1 MRGFVRTD
9 SGRSTFRLKA
19 EATNSERRAHG
30 LLWLPPLGGRG
41 PFSPLSRPGWLAL
54 TIFALCIAM
63 PSAQSVQRRP
73 TFRAGVELI
82 YVNVV
87 VRDGSGNI
95 IRDLRRED
103 FTLVEDDKPQT
114 ISTFDFEE
122 VPAEAI
128 PANELPATVAPIL
141 KAEAPAGGAK
151 PADAGKPTEAVPAA
165 AKTEPIDLKN
175 RRLIV
180 LLFDSSSMQPEELE
194 RALDSGYEYLTKR
207 LTPADLVAVAA
218 VGSSLQIVQDF
229 TADRETLVAAL
240 DKLSGVDGLGFQE
253 GVSPTGEETEADGFV
268 ADDSEFNVFNTDRRL
283 AAIEQLSE
291 ALAPIQQKKSIV
303 YFSSGVTQ
311 RGEDNQV
318 QLRLA
323 IDRAVKANVSI
334 YPVDARGLTAIVPGG
349 SASQSSGRGGTSM
362 FSGRGVSRQFDSQAA
377 SQDTLV
383 ALASDTG
390 GKAFLDTNDFAGVYT
405 KVIADTSA
413 YYLLGYSSTNA
424 ARDGRF
430 RRIRIKVNKP
440 GLKIE
445 HRNGYYAG
453 RDFQH
458 SGRDDRERQL
468 QEQLMADLSSTDLTV
483 WMSTAFFRLADDRY
497 YVPVS
502 IAVPGSEIPFVQ
514 SSAQDRATIDVIG
527 LMRDSQQRPV
537 GRLRDTVKLAVQT
550 TQEVKRKSV
559 QYETGFTL
567 PPGQY
572 RLKVVLRENQTGA
585 IGSYERD
592 VVVPDMRRAPVKL
605 SSVVLGTQTQAV
617 SERNAVSP
625 LARNGTML
633 VPSLTHVVATGQPLY
648 FYYEVY
654 EPAVV
659 QSSGPRLLTSIAFYR
674 GKTKTYET
682 PLVEVT
688 KLDAPDRKAAIFQ
701 YSVPASALKPG
712 YYTCQVTVVDDV
724 AGTFAFPRLPLLVR

>member
-1 MRGFVRTD
+1 MANRVQT
-9 SGRSTFRLKA
+9 
-19 EATNSERRAHG
+19 RRRIVSAIA
-30 LLWLPPLGGRG
+30 LAA
-41 PFSPLSRPGWLAL
+41 LAL
-54 TIFALCIAM
+54 WVPA
-63 PSAQSVQRRP
+63 PSARQSVQRRP
-73 TFRAGVELI
+73 TVRTGVELI

-95 IRDLRRED
+95 VRNLKKED
-103 FTLVEDDKPQT
+103 FTLVEDDKTQSIT
-114 ISTFDFEE
+114 AFDFEE
-122 VPAEAI
+122 VPSEAI
-128 PANELPATVAPIL
+128 PLTEPVEPVQPIL
-141 KAEAPAGGAK
+141 KAETAPKPTATPAEAAPAATPK
-151 PADAGKPTEAVPAA
+151 PES
-165 AKTEPIDLKN
+165 IDLKN
-175 RRLIV
+175 RRLVV

-194 RALDSGYEYLTKR
+194 RAIESGYEYITKR

-218 VGSSLQIVQDF
+218 VGSTLQIIQDF
-229 TADRETLVAAL
+229 TADRETLAAAL
-240 DKLSGVDGLGFQE
+240 DRFSGVDTVGFQE
-253 GVSPTGEETEADGFV
+253 GTTLTGEETDADGFV
-268 ADDSEFNVFNTDRRL
+268 ADESEFNIFNTDRRL
-283 AAIEQLSE
+283 AAIEQLSD

-303 YFSSGVTQ
+303 YFNSGVTE
-311 RGEDNQV
+311 RGEDNRV
-318 QLRLA
+318 QLRAA

-334 YPVDARGLTAIVPGG
+334 YPVDTRGLTAIVPGG

-390 GKAFLDTNDFAGVYT
+390 GKAFLDTNDFSGVYT

-413 YYLLGYSSTNA
+413 YYLLGYSSTNP

-430 RRIRIKVNKP
+430 RRIRVRLNKP
-440 GLKIE
+440 GKVE
-445 HRNGYYAG
+445 HRNGYYAA

-458 SGRDDRERQL
+458 SGKEDRERQL
-468 QEQLMADLSSTDLTV
+468 QDQLMTDLSSTDLTV
-483 WMSTAFFRLADDRY
+483 WMSTSFFRLADDRF

-514 SSAQDRATIDVIG
+514 SSSQDRASIDVIG
-527 LMRDSQQRPV
+527 LMRDLQQRPV
-537 GRLRDTVKLAVQT
+537 GRLRDTVKLAVQPA
-550 TQEVKRKSV
+550 QDVKRKTV

-572 RLKVVLRENQTGA
+572 RLKVVLRENQSGA

-592 VVVPDMRRAPVKL
+592 VVVPDLRKQPVKL
-605 SSVVLGTQTQAV
+605 SSVVLGTQTQPVAQ
-617 SERNAVSP
+617 RNAVSP

-633 VPSLTHVVATGQPLY
+633 VPSLTHVVSTGQPLY

-659 QSSGPRLLTSIAFYR
+659 QSGSPRLLTSIAFFR
-674 GKTKTYET
+674 GKVKTYET
-682 PLVEVT
+682 PLAEVT
-688 KLDAPDRKAAIFQ
+688 RLDAPDRKAAIFQ

-724 AGTFAFPRLPLLVR
+724 AGTFAFPRLPLLVRQ

>member
-1 MRGFVRTD
+1 MDMLLRGLPAHRGAV
-9 SGRSTFRLKA
+9 GRAALVCA
-19 EATNSERRAHG
+19 VAV
-30 LLWLPPLGGRG
+30 
-41 PFSPLSRPGWLAL
+41 AL
-54 TIFALCIAM
+54 TLSAAS
-63 PSAQSVQRRP
+63 PSARQSVQRRP
-73 TFRAGVELI
+73 SFRAGVELI

-95 IRDLRRED
+95 VLNLKRED
-103 FTLVEDDKPQT
+103 FTLVEDDKGQT
-114 ISTFDFEE
+114 ITAFEFEE
-122 VPAEAI
+122 VPSEALPLEQPQEPV
-128 PANELPATVAPIL
+128 PAIL
-141 KAEAPAGGAK
+141 KAEAAVKPEAPGVTAPAA
-151 PADAGKPTEAVPAA
+151 PAA
-165 AKTEPIDLKN
+165 ARTESIDLEN

-194 RALDSGYEYLTKR
+194 RAINSGYDYIAKR

-229 TADRETLVAAL
+229 TADREALTAAL
-240 DKLSGVDGLGFQE
+240 DRFSGVDSLGFEE
-253 GVSPTGEETEADGFV
+253 GSPLTGEETEADGFV
-268 ADDSEFNVFNTDRRL
+268 ADDSEFNIFNTDRRL
-283 AAIEQLSE
+283 AAIEQLSD

-318 QLRLA
+318 QLRAA

-334 YPVDARGLTAIVPGG
+334 YPVDARGLTAVVPGG

-362 FSGRGVSRQFDSQAA
+362 FSGRGVSRQFDSQSA

-390 GKAFLDTNDFAGVYT
+390 GKAFLDTNDFGGVYT

-413 YYLLGYSSTNA
+413 YYLLGYSSTNP

-430 RRIRIKVNKP
+430 RRIRVRINKP
-440 GLKIE
+440 GLRVE
-445 HRNGYYAG
+445 HRNGYYAS

-458 SGRDDRERQL
+458 SGKEDRERQL
-468 QEQLMADLSSTDLTV
+468 QEQLMMDLSSTDLTV
-483 WMSTAFFRLADDRY
+483 WMSTAFFRLSDDRF

-502 IAVPGSEIPFVQ
+502 VAVPGSEIPFVR
-514 SSAQDRATIDVIG
+514 SSSQERATIDVIG
-527 LMRDSQQRPV
+527 LVRDAQQRPV
-537 GRLRDTVKLAVQT
+537 GRVRDTVKLSVQPA
-550 TQEVKRKSV
+550 QEVKRKTV

-567 PPGQY
+567 PPGKY
-572 RLKVVLRENQTGA
+572 RLKVVLRENQSGA
-585 IGSYERD
+585 IGSYESD
-592 VVVPDMRRAPVKL
+592 VVVPDMRRLPVKL

-617 SERNAVSP
+617 SARNAVSP

-633 VPSLTHVVATGQPLY
+633 VPSLTHVVSTGQPLY

-659 QSSGPRLLTSIAFYR
+659 QSGSPRLLTSIAFFR
-674 GKTKTYET
+674 GKVKTYET

-688 KLDAPDRKAAIFQ
+688 KLDAADRKAAIFQ

-712 YYTCQVTVVDDV
+712 YYTCQITVVDDV
-724 AGTFAFPRLPLLVR
+724 AGTFAFPRLPLLVRQ

>member
-1 MRGFVRTD
+1 MRLSPD
-9 SGRSTFRLKA
+9 RS
-19 EATNSERRAHG
+19 S
-30 LLWLPPLGGRG
+30 WLPPSGGRCV
-41 PFSPLSRPGWLAL
+41 LVLVLL
-54 TIFALCIAM
+54 TMAVCMVA
-63 PSAQSVQRRP
+63 PTAQSLQRRP
-73 TFRAGVELI
+73 AFRAGVELI

-87 VRDGSGNI
+87 VRDGNGNI
-95 IRDLRRED
+95 VRNLKRED
-103 FTLVEDDKPQT
+103 FTLVEDDKSQSIT
-114 ISTFDFEE
+114 AFDFEE
-122 VPAEAI
+122 VPSDAI
-128 PANELPATVAPIL
+128 PAAEAVEPPPPIL
-141 KAEAPAGGAK
+141 KIEAAK
-151 PADAGKPTEAVPAA
+151 PASAAKPTSDATAPPAA
-165 AKTEPIDLKN
+165 WAEPIDLRN

-194 RALDSGYEYLTKR
+194 RAVTSGYDYIEKR
-207 LTPADLVAVAA
+207 LTPADLVAVAS
-218 VGSSLQIVQDF
+218 VGSTLQVVQDF
-229 TADRETLVAAL
+229 TADRDTLTAAL
-240 DKLSGVDGLGFQE
+240 DRISGVDALGFQE
-253 GVSPTGEETEADGFV
+253 GTSPTGEETDADGFV

-283 AAIEQLSE
+283 AAIEQLSD

-318 QLRLA
+318 QLRAA

-349 SASQSSGRGGTSM
+349 TASQASGRGGASV
-362 FSGRGVSRQFDSQAA
+362 FSGRGVSRQFDSQSA

-413 YYLLGYSSTNA
+413 YYLLGYSSTNT

-430 RRIRIKVNKP
+430 RRIRVRLTKP
-440 GLKIE
+440 GLKLE
-445 HRNGYYAG
+445 HRNGYYAT
-453 RDFQH
+453 RDFLH
-458 SGRDDRERQL
+458 SGKEDRERQL
-468 QEQLMADLSSTDLTV
+468 QDQLMTDLSSTDLTV
-483 WMSTAFFRLADDRY
+483 WMSTSFFRLSDDRF

-502 IAVPGSEIPFVQ
+502 IAVPGSEIPFAQ
-514 SSAQDRATIDVIG
+514 SSSQDKATIDVIG
-527 LMRDSQQRPV
+527 LMRDPQQRPV
-537 GRLRDTVKLAVQT
+537 GRLRDTVKLAVQPS
-550 TQEVKRKSV
+550 QEVKRKTV
-559 QYETGFTL
+559 QYQTGFTL

-572 RLKVVLRENQTGA
+572 RLKVVLRENQSGA

-592 VVVPDMRRAPVKL
+592 VVVPDMRRMPVKL

-617 SERNAVSP
+617 SERNGVSP
-625 LARNGTML
+625 LAKNGTML
-633 VPSLTHVVATGQPLY
+633 VPSLTHVVSTGQPLY

-659 QSSGPRLLTSIAFYR
+659 PSGSPRLLTSIAFYR
-674 GKTKTYET
+674 GKVKTYET

-688 KLDAPDRKAAIFQ
+688 RLDAPERKAAIFQ

-712 YYTCQVTVVDDV
+712 YYTCQITVVDDV
-724 AGTFAFPRLPLLVR
+724 AGTFAFPRLPLLVK